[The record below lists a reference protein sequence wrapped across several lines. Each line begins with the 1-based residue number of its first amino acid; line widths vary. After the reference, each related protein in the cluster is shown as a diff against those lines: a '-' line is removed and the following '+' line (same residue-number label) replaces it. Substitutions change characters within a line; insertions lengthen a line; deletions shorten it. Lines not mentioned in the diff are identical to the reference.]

1 MKGVV
6 VAIPKDLDL
15 AEYIG
20 KKGTTNGITFFNRK
34 ANGIAITALMP
45 TDISEKYY
53 AVAQA
58 IMLANAVVLSSKS
71 IDVLFGESLIA
82 SALLGKQVILVDE
95 AGEEEKA
102 KAEKMLEDSGANY
115 KTIKKES
122 LLEAIASLEVKENG
136 DKRIDIDRAFPVN
149 GVGDVALGIVTSG
162 RVSKHDTLFHSSG
175 REVLIR
181 SIQIQD
187 EDVDEAEQG
196 TRVGIALKGITYK
209 EIEKGD
215 ILASSR
221 VAPAKEFLAKI
232 DFSKFA
238 RRQDAMRCMLVH
250 NFSASIANLAKQ
262 GEDYAVKLEK
272 QIPISSGSRFLLVG
286 DEPPRIFAVG
296 FVK

>member
-6 VAIPKDLDL
+6 VAIPRDLDL

-20 KKGTTNGITFFNRK
+20 KKGTANGITFFNRK

-53 AVAQA
+53 ALAQT

-71 IDVLFGESLIA
+71 VDVLFGESLIA

-95 AGEEEKA
+95 TEEEERA
-102 KAEKMLEDSGANY
+102 KTEKMLEDSGANY
-115 KTIKKES
+115 KRINKED
-122 LLEAIASLEVKENG
+122 LLQTIASLEVKENG
-136 DKRIDIDRAFPVN
+136 DKRIDIDKAFPVN

-162 RVSKHDTLFHSSG
+162 KVLKHDTLLHSSG

-187 EDVDEAEQG
+187 EDVNEAEQG
-196 TRVGIALKGITYK
+196 TRVGLALKGITYK

-215 ILASSR
+215 ILASNR
-221 VAPAKEFLAKI
+221 IAPTKEFLAKI

-238 RRQDAMRCMLVH
+238 KKQEAMRCTLVH

-272 QIPISSGSRFLLVG
+272 QIPISNNGKFLLVG
-286 DEPPRIFAVG
+286 DEPPRIFASGTVE
-296 FVK
+296 

>member
-6 VAIPKDLDL
+6 VAIPRDLDL

-34 ANGIAITALMP
+34 SNGIAITALMP

-53 AVAQA
+53 ALAQA

-71 IDVLFGESLIA
+71 VDVLFGESLIA

-95 AGEEEKA
+95 AGEEERA
-102 KAEKMLEDSGANY
+102 KTEKMLEDSGANY
-115 KTIKKES
+115 KRIKKED
-122 LLEAIASLEVKENG
+122 LLQTIASLEVKENG

-162 RVSKHDTLFHSSG
+162 KVLKHDTLLHSSG

-187 EDVDEAEQG
+187 EDVNEAEQG
-196 TRVGIALKGITYK
+196 TRVGLALKGITYK

-215 ILASSR
+215 ILASNR
-221 VAPAKEFLAKI
+221 IAPTKEFLAKI

-238 RRQDAMRCMLVH
+238 KKQEAMRCTLVH

-272 QIPISSGSRFLLVG
+272 QIPISNNGKFLLVG
-286 DEPPRIFAVG
+286 DEPPRIFAAGTVE
-296 FVK
+296 